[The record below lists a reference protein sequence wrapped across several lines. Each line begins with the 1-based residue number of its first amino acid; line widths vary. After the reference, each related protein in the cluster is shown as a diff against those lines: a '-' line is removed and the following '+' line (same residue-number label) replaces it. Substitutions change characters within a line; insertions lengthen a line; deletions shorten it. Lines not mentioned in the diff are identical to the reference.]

1 MWLNVKLYR
10 MFAKEGIIYR
20 HACTLKENEVKH
32 SKYLAVA

>member
-1 MWLNVKLYR
+1 

-20 HACTLKENEVKH
+20 QACTLKGNEVKH